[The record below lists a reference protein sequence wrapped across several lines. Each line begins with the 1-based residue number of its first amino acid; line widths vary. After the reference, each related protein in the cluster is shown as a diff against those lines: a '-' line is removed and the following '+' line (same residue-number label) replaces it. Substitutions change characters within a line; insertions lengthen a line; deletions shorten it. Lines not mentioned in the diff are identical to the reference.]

1 MSCCVRLMGRSEAF
15 TVVLLRRLK
24 DFGFE
29 AGSAEAP
36 PPGPD
41 PEDICI
47 FEVEGEEERTKLTA
61 SKTGSGGPSGS
72 GGPAAARRPFLVY
85 TELDPAVFAG
95 LKEYG
100 LIGVLSGDTPD
111 EEVVFLVNK
120 ALFYNKVI
128 RRNPRVQTSIPVV
141 LHCEGN
147 MLKTDSTQLSREG
160 MFIRSLNPPEVNSAC
175 SLEFEIPGERSVKTG
190 GRVVYHIMINKELNI
205 ITSPSD
211 PFKRL
216 VMYPGM
222 AVFFTDIADEDK
234 AAIDSY
240 IDSLV

>member
-1 MSCCVRLMGRSEAF
+1 MSCRVRLLGRSKAF

-29 AGSAEAP
+29 AGSAEEAP
-36 PPGPD
+36 PGSD

-47 FEVEGEEERTKLTA
+47 FEVDREGDAAKLTA
-61 SKTGSGGPSGS
+61 LRTE
-72 GGPAAARRPFLVY
+72 PAAARRPFLVY
-85 TELDPAVFAG
+85 TELDPAGFTG

-100 LIGVLSGDTPD
+100 LIGVVSRDTPD

-128 RRNPRVQTSIPVV
+128 RRNPRVQISIPVV
-141 LHCEGN
+141 LHCKGD

-160 MFIRSLNPPEVNSAC
+160 MFIKSLNPPEVNSAC
-175 SLEFEIPGERSVKTG
+175 SLEFEIPG
-190 GRVVYHIMINKELNI
+190 GRVIKTAARVIYHVMINRDLSI
-205 ITSPSD
+205 IISPSD

-222 AVFFTDIADEDK
+222 AVFFTDIADEEK

-240 IDSLV
+240 IDGLV